1 MSKLIDHN
9 LNIPLCIF
17 GGSGNI
23 GQYLISE
30 LINRGYTNINLFLRN
45 KSNIIENKKLNY
57 HYGDFSDISDFDKF
71 IQINSVVINLIYI
84 NKDDNLDFFNKLIK
98 STEKKRIKKLIHI
111 SSSDVIG
118 RSNEQIIDEQSIC
131 QPYTKYAINKFQIEN
146 LLINECKNNKY
157 IILRCNSVIGGGAL
171 GFAKLVNQVTT
182 GSKLKNFI
190 LSCLHNKRPL
200 HLIHIFNVISAI
212 IFFIE
217 KDNKNSLYYL
227 SQDEEH
233 QITYIDLQYE
243 IAKFKKV
250 DLFNKCL
257 VPDMRLILSF
267 LLIIFGKNSLTSK
280 KIIKGNLIKQEG
292 FNYPIKFLDS
302 LSDSLENS

>member
-1 MSKLIDHN
+1 MSKLIDDN

-23 GQYLISE
+23 GQHLISE

-45 KSNIIENKKLNY
+45 KNNIIKNKKINY
-57 HYGDFSDISDFDKF
+57 YYGDFSDISDFDKF
-71 IQINSVVINLIYI
+71 IQNNSVVINLIYI
-84 NKDDNLDFFNKLIK
+84 NKNDNLDFFNKLIK
-98 STEKKRIKKLIHI
+98 STEKKRIKRLIHI
-111 SSSDVIG
+111 SSSDIIG
-118 RSNEQIIDEQSIC
+118 RSKMKIIDEQSTC
-131 QPYTKYAINKFQIEN
+131 YPYTKYAINKFQIEN
-146 LLINECKNNKY
+146 LFLNKCKNNKY

-171 GFAKLVNQVTT
+171 GFTKLVKYVTT
-182 GSKLKNFI
+182 GGKLKNFI

-200 HLIHIFNVISAI
+200 HLIHVFNVISAI
-212 IFFIE
+212 IFFVE
-217 KDNKNSLYYL
+217 NDSKNSLYYL

-233 QITYIDLQYE
+233 QMTYIDLQYE

-250 DLFNKCL
+250 DLFKKYL
-257 VPDMRLILSF
+257 VLDMRFILSF

-292 FNYPIKFLDS
+292 FIYPIKFLDG